1 MGTTTSTPRA
11 SKERWPVCE
20 LTGERTGLSSPK
32 PSSRVTL
39 PAVRHLLPIVLVI
52 FGLVG
57 HVMVQAAP
65 AWKKVHT
72 STGGRDFASYYY
84 AAEVAIDGGDPY
96 DTGRMAVLAKKEGFR
111 KSVHPFFYP
120 PPFLLTVAWVGP
132 VSLQTAYELWF
143 FLNEGLLF
151 LCLGLGVRAFG
162 VPIWAAA
169 LLLWT
174 WSPIPDNA
182 WMGQAN
188 LLALAPALAGL
199 AIAPKRPLLGGA
211 LVGVAAMLKMS
222 PALFLGW
229 WLLQQNWRAV
239 GAAVVTSVGTSLLAL
254 PLVGFEAQKRFYVDI
269 LPGFSKGDYHG
280 LTVPISLEANHSVG
294 DLADRFFPGPGQ
306 LLSDGAQRMMSAVLL
321 ALLILVAWRARTAK
335 NPAAI
340 LGALTVLMV
349 VTPVYTYEHHLV
361 FLVVAMGTAAGGA
374 SQEMRTLAAAG
385 RWAPACLWGL
395 ALALTWFFLAWPLPW
410 LREVQAALPS
420 SVQWMTRESK
430 TMAEAGLFVLCLVLA
445 GRRVRG

>member
-1 MGTTTSTPRA
+1 M
-11 SKERWPVCE
+11 
-20 LTGERTGLSSPK
+20 
-32 PSSRVTL
+32 
-39 PAVRHLLPIVLVI
+39 RHLLPIVLVV

-84 AAEVAIDGGDPY
+84 AAEVALDGGDPY
-96 DTGRMAVLAKKEGFR
+96 DTARMSARAREEGVR

-120 PPFLLTVAWVGP
+120 PPFLLSVAWAGP
-132 VSLQTAYELWF
+132 VSLQAAYEVWF
-143 FLNEGLLF
+143 FLNEALLL

-169 LLLWT
+169 MLLWT

-188 LLALAPALAGL
+188 LLALAPALLGL
-199 AIAPKRPLLGGA
+199 AVAPKRPWLGGA

-229 WLLQQNWRAV
+229 WLLQRNWRAV
-239 GAAVVTSVGTSLLAL
+239 GAAVVTAIGSSLLAL
-254 PLVGFEAQKRFYVDI
+254 PLVGFEAQTRFYLEI
-269 LPGFSKGDYHG
+269 LPGFSTGDYHG

-294 DLADRFFPGPGQ
+294 DLADRLFPGPGP
-306 LLSDGAQRMMSAVLL
+306 LLSEGAQGMMSGVLL
-321 ALLILVAWRARTAK
+321 ALLLLVAWHARGTK

-349 VTPVYTYEHHLV
+349 VTPVYAYEHHLV

-374 SQEMRTLAAAG
+374 SQRMRELAASG
-385 RWAPACLWGL
+385 RWASALCWGL

-410 LREVQAALPS
+410 LRAAQAALPS
-420 SVQWMTRESK
+420 SFGWVTRESK
-430 TMAEAGLFVLCLVLA
+430 TMAEAALFALCLALA
-445 GRRVRG
+445 RDRVNR